1 MSLLAKVQYA
11 VGDLDGS
18 LRILEVA
25 NKICPS
31 NPERLTLIGDVYVKK
46 GNLPAA
52 KKAYLEALDVYPP
65 FPAAREG
72 LVQIPMTAAEVEAAV
87 QTMRG
92 VMSEKDRAALL
103 NKAAIQAVNA
113 RHYPDA
119 VRIYGFALQ
128 HLQEDELKAAIRA
141 QDRDK
146 IKKIIAA
153 RDRHQRLNEVREA
166 PQCFC
171 LEASDDRGETLL
183 VSASTF
189 GCRCNGWFH
198 HQCIW
203 NHFKRC
209 SNSELGQ
216 LLHAWRWQ
224 DHVVACPYCRT
235 LLRVS
240 RPPPRQR
247 YRKA

>member
-1 MSLLAKVQYA
+1 MTPLAPAQEHEA
-11 VGDLDGS
+11 RSARRAPDEGCNCG
-18 LRILEVA
+18 
-25 NKICPS
+25 
-31 NPERLTLIGDVYVKK
+31 LIPMDDRDHTGTA
-46 GNLPAA
+46 PAA
-52 KKAYLEALDVYPP
+52 MP
-65 FPAAREG
+65 
-72 LVQIPMTAAEVEAAV
+72 
-87 QTMRG
+87 
-92 VMSEKDRAALL
+92 
-103 NKAAIQAVNA
+103 
-113 RHYPDA
+113 
-119 VRIYGFALQ
+119 
-128 HLQEDELKAAIRA
+128 LQEDELKAAIRA

-153 RDRHQRLNEVREA
+153 RDRHRMLNEVREA

-171 LEASDDRGETLL
+171 LQASDDRGETLL

-203 NHFKRC
+203 KHFKRC

-235 LLRVS
+235 LVRVS

-247 YRKA
+247 YRNLL